1 VDLEPLEGALQG
13 TEPSYRKSKERHIIG
28 HLTLAMK
35 WCTNHVAAESF
46 QTAPR
51 INTDVEDH
59 DFDDMVDAALK

>member
-1 VDLEPLEGALQG
+1 
-13 TEPSYRKSKERHIIG
+13 
-28 HLTLAMK
+28 MK